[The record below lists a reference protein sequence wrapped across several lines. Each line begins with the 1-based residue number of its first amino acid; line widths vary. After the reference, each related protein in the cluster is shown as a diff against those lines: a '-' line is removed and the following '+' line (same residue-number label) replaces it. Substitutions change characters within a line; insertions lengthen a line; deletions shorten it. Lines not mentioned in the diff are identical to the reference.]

1 MAKRKTK
8 ESVIQ
13 SSIISFLKTRRIL
26 HNRINNG
33 QFVIKEQGTDKYG
46 RSRRKSRAVRCN
58 SLNGIPDIEVFAFIE
73 KDGNTIVQIPIYLE
87 VKNETG
93 RQSKDQKL
101 FQSRIDSANG
111 FYYVVRGIDDVK
123 NAFEKTYQKIK
134 DTFGDEYGLGF
145 LKAFSLVELNG
156 VQRK

>member
-1 MAKRKTK
+1 MAKRKIK
-8 ESVIQ
+8 ESVVQ
-13 SSIISFLKTRRIL
+13 SQILSYLKTRRIL
-26 HNRINNG
+26 HNRVNNG
-33 QFVIKEQGTDKYG
+33 QFVIKENGVDKYG
-46 RSRRKSRAVRCN
+46 RNRNKSRAVRCN

-73 KDGNTIVQIPIYLE
+73 KDGNPVVQIPIYLE

-123 NAFEKTYQKIK
+123 KAFEETYQKIK
-134 DTFGDEYGLGF
+134 KIFGNEYNIAF
-145 LKAFSLVELNG
+145 LKAFSLVEKNG
-156 VQRK
+156 V